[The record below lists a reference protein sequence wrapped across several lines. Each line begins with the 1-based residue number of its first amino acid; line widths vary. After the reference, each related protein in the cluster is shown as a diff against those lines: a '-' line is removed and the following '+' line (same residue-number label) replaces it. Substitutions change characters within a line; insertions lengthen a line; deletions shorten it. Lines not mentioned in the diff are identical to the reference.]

1 MLRVVGDGVVSQDRW
16 ISNRVADETVVQG
29 QFVRAYG
36 YAVAVHV
43 AASDHVGEDQ
53 RRAGGRMEVGAPG
66 FAADV
71 QFDLRRASYPDKFA
85 ERHRNGYGVSEP
97 VGIVTPGSDVIA
109 TPVMVGAPAG
119 SVLSTTSVTVTVTS
133 REVAS
138 IVV

>member
-1 MLRVVGDGVVSQDRW
+1 MPRVVGDGVVSQDRW

-43 AASDHVGEDQ
+43 AAGDHVGEGQ
-53 RRAGGRMEVGAPG
+53 RRAGRRLDVGGPG

-97 VGIVTPGSDVIA
+97 VGIVIPGIGRD
-109 TPVMVGAPAG
+109 GD
-119 SVLSTTSVTVTVTS
+119 TSYGGEPRPGRFS
-133 REVAS
+133 PPRQ
-138 IVV
+138 